1 MEIGIKIKE
10 CREKMNISQ
19 KDLANY
25 FHINPGNVGM
35 WESGKNNPKPETI
48 VELAKLFNTSTDYLL
63 GVEEKQKN
71 TTLSEIED
79 EILKYV
85 RQLSLLEQGK
95 VLGYAKARAEAQSE
109 IKDIKIKTGYRG

>member
-1 MEIGIKIKE
+1 MMTNFKKERKKKSYTQDEISEKLGIPKTTYCGYEQGIRKIPIE
-10 CREKMNISQ
+10 VLCNLADIYQISL
-19 KDLANY
+19 DEL
-25 FHINPGNVGM
+25 VGRNFAKA
-35 WESGKNNPKPETI
+35 GT
-48 VELAKLFNTSTDYLL
+48 EL
-63 GVEEKQKN
+63 
-71 TTLSEIED
+71 ED